1 MSYHEF
7 HEPVEEMPEREDP
20 VLDAK
25 KAIAASL
32 KYEIVGLFNT
42 LSCLTNPHVLP
53 LLKDLISEVERSR
66 TPAKK

>member
-7 HEPVEEMPEREDP
+7 YEPVEEMPEREDL
-20 VLDAK
+20 VFEAK

-53 LLKDLISEVERSR
+53 LMKDLISEVERTR
-66 TPAKK
+66 TPAKG